1 MKSFDLSLYLVTDR
15 TLMTAATVP
24 ECVEKAIQG
33 GVTMV
38 QLREKNLSSRA
49 YYETA
54 LAVLAVTRHYHVPLI
69 INDRADIAL
78 AVNADGV
85 HLGQKDLPAAIA
97 RKILG
102 ADKIIGVTAP
112 TIALAQQAKQ
122 DGADYIGVGAIFG
135 TTTKADAPKGSI
147 ELIRTISAAVDIPIA
162 AIGGINQSNVTQLCG
177 TGANG
182 IAVVSGIV
190 AQSDITAAA
199 RKLKETFSKSSEV
212 L

>member
-1 MKSFDLSLYLVTDR
+1 MKAFDLSLYLVTDR

-38 QLREKNLSSRA
+38 QLREKNLSARA
-49 YYETA
+49 FYETA
-54 LAVLAVTRHYHVPLI
+54 CAVLTVTKYYHVPLI
-69 INDRADIAL
+69 INDRMDIAL
-78 AVNADGV
+78 AVDADGV
-85 HLGQKDLPAAIA
+85 HLGQKDLPATVA

-102 ADKIIGVTAP
+102 NNKIIGVTAP
-112 TIALAQQAKQ
+112 SVELAQQAKK

-135 TTTKADAPKGSI
+135 TTTKSDAKRGSI
-147 ELIRTISAAVDIPIA
+147 ELLRSIAHTVEIPIV
-162 AIGGINQSNVTQLCG
+162 AIGGINQTNVAQLCG
-177 TGANG
+177 TGVDG

-199 RKLKETFSKSSEV
+199 RTLKECFSK
-212 L
+212 